1 MGNTILDIIQKVLFG
16 DKFKNENL
24 IQRNPV
30 APVNVVKPLVDG
42 NITLSRVSF
51 PDGYQ
56 SLSGGFCNYSRFEG
70 YGINPATGRKNQVK
84 NVYARTLEDAV
95 LKVEQDKRLQQ
106 INLSVIQMDPP
117 TERQLPFAKDLNI
130 QIPNGAC
137 KEDVICL
144 ISRVADSIDEIPLPG
159 CPQPLADYLYDKGV
173 LFSAYIG
180 WESAISYAVA
190 YLPEREK
197 CRFYAYCI
205 WCWLRSE
212 DILSPVAHSK
222 APLFEAFAAR
232 ASEDSGF
239 LECLAKKYHTN
250 FLAPNGNETTVR
262 TVKAFFQE
270 QGEKVS

>member
-1 MGNTILDIIQKVLFG
+1 MGGVLRAIKQLLTG
-16 DKFKNENL
+16 GKIEVG
-24 IQRNPV
+24 RS
-30 APVNVVKPLVDG
+30 AH
-42 NITLSRVSF
+42 LSRVAF
-51 PDGYQ
+51 PDGYV
-56 SLSGGFCNYSRFEG
+56 SPSGGFCNYARFTG
-70 YGINPATGRKNQVK
+70 RGINPATGRSNQVK
-84 NVYARTLEDAV
+84 VVEARTLEDAV
-95 LKVEQDKRLQQ
+95 AKVEEQNGLQQ
-106 INLSVIQMDPP
+106 VQLSVIPMEPP
-117 TERQLPFAKDLNI
+117 TERQIPYAKDLKI
-130 QIPNGAC
+130 QIPAGAC
-137 KEDVICL
+137 KEDVICM
-144 ISRVADSIDEIPLPG
+144 ISRVAESADDTPLLG
-159 CPQPLADYLYDKGV
+159 CPQALANYLHEAGV

-180 WESAISYAVA
+180 WEDAVSYAVA